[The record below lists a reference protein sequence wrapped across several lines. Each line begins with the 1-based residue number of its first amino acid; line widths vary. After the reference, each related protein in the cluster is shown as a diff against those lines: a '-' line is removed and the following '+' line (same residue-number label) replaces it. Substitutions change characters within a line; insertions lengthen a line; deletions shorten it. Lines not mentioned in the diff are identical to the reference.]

1 MTAAVTGL
9 VPFVHVA
16 DVERSAAFYELLG
29 LEVNARFEP
38 HGRLAWVWME
48 HDGARV
54 MLTLA
59 GEPVV
64 PEQQAVL
71 FYLYSHDL
79 AGLREHLLASGVDA
93 GEIVD
98 GTPGPREEMRVVDP
112 DGYVLMIAQI
122 SEDTG

>member
-16 DVERSAAFYELLG
+16 DVARSAAFYELLG
-29 LEVNARFEP
+29 LKVNDRFEP

-48 HDGARV
+48 HEGARI

-64 PEQQAVL
+64 PGQQAVL
-71 FYLYSHDL
+71 FYLYSPDL
-79 AGLREHLLASGVDA
+79 AGLRAHLLANGVAA

-98 GTPGPREEMRVVDP
+98 GTPGPREEMRVFDP

-122 SEDTG
+122 AEDAG